1 MPRPTLR
8 SIAAAAK
15 VSHCT
20 VSRALRGD
28 PRVSEKT
35 RQSIQKLAAE
45 MDYELNPYVASW
57 MAYVRSTKKQIPT
70 KGCLALLDYHTNK
83 HFESSLKQIHGATE
97 RAKELGYNIEHISV
111 FREGFKPERV
121 KQILQ
126 TRAIQGI
133 LLPLSGRLSTID
145 MSFDSFAV
153 VAMGHRIASP
163 PLHCTCFDHHTGVF
177 TACSELSKLGYER
190 IGLVLSED
198 HVSQLEWRIT
208 SAYLGWQNQAKK
220 KDQIPP
226 LIHQAEFQ
234 EKTLIDWCR
243 QHRIDSIICM
253 NPEIY
258 RGILRKHFKI
268 PGDIAIACLDWDEKY
283 GDIAGINQQH
293 EMIGSAAIDILVNM
307 VNNYVDGTSKTQCIT
322 MIEGFWMPGDTAPPR

>member
-1 MPRPTLR
+1 MSRPTLR
-8 SIAAAAK
+8 TIALAAK

-35 RQSIQKLAAE
+35 RQIVQKLAAE

-57 MAYVRSTKKQIPT
+57 MAHVRSTKKQIPT
-70 KGCLALLDYHTNK
+70 KGCLALLDYQTDK
-83 HFESSLKQIHGATE
+83 YFEASLKQIHGATE
-97 RAKELGYNIEHISV
+97 RAKELGYNVEHISV
-111 FREGFKPERV
+111 FRERFKPERV

-133 LLPLSGRLSTID
+133 LLPLSGRLSNID
-145 MSFDSFAV
+145 MSFDAFAV
-153 VAMGHRIASP
+153 VAMGHRIAAP

-177 TACSELSKLGYER
+177 TACNELSKLGYER

-220 KDQIPP
+220 TAPIPP
-226 LIHQAEFQ
+226 LVHQAVFQ
-234 EKTLIDWCR
+234 EKTVIDWCKR
-243 QHRIDSIICM
+243 HRIDSLICI
-253 NPEIY
+253 NPETY
-258 RGILRKHFKI
+258 RDILRKHFKL
-268 PGDIAIACLDWDEKY
+268 PGEIALACLDWDTQKI
-283 GDIAGINQQH
+283 GIAGIDQQH
-293 EMIGSAAIDILVNM
+293 EMIGSAAVDILVNM
-307 VNNYVDGTSKTQCIT
+307 INHNVCGISTTQYVT
-322 MIEGFWMPGDTAPPR
+322 MVEGFWRPGASAPGR